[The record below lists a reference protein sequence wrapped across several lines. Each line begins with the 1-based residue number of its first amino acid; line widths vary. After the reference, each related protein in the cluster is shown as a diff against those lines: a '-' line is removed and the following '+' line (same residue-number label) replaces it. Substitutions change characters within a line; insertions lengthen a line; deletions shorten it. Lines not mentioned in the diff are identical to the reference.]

1 MANKRKITG
10 KPVAHQVKGGVS
22 RKHEI
27 SPPTP
32 DQVGASLRIV
42 DRLINMGMQ
51 APQIPPNHIEALQKA
66 IEYKIIPIGFESF
79 EAFEHTV
86 DALGIL
92 AIIASDE

>member
-10 KPVAHQVKGGVS
+10 KSVAHQVKGGVS

-42 DRLINMGMQ
+42 DSLINMGMQ
-51 APQIPPNHIEALQKA
+51 IPQIPSNHIETLQRA
-66 IEYKIIPIGFESF
+66 RVDKIIPTGYESF
-79 EAFEHTV
+79 DDFMQKIK
-86 DALGIL
+86 ALGIL
-92 AIIASDE
+92 AVISSDE

>member
-10 KPVAHQVKGGVS
+10 KSVAHQVKGGVS

-42 DRLINMGMQ
+42 DSLINMGMQ
-51 APQIPPNHIEALQKA
+51 IPQIPSNHIETLQRA
-66 IEYKIIPIGFESF
+66 RVDKIIPTGYESF